1 MGVRESAEGGK
12 SSGHRRVGGG
22 GLSGLHGEGARV
34 DL

>member
-12 SSGHRRVGGG
+12 SSGHGRVGG
-22 GLSGLHGEGARV
+22 GLHGEGARV